1 MAIIKHIKRCV
12 LKFRDGDYDN
22 VLRSIPL
29 VPAIVAIVLFAVDV
43 HRYKKNSA
51 LQHAKHTPSLIL
63 DVIALTFISATILWA
78 LIWCTILRQTQTQI
92 RSWVVPAVD
101 GLLSTALLSLADPT
115 LSLRSSKVNCPK
127 LLDECSNT
135 ALNLMS
141 GAGGM
146 LILTS

>member
-12 LKFRDGDYDN
+12 LKFRDGEYDN
-22 VLRSIPL
+22 DLRSIPL
-29 VPAIVAIVLFAVDV
+29 VPAVVALVLFAVDA

-63 DVIALTFISATILWA
+63 DVIALAFISATILWA

-92 RSWVVPAVD
+92 RSWVVPTVD
-101 GLLSTALLSLADPT
+101 GLLSTALLSLADST
-115 LSLRSSKVNCPK
+115 LSTRSSKGNCSE
-127 LLDECSNT
+127 LLDECSNA